1 MKQSFITGNSGFFLM
16 IMLAVSV
23 LASCATT
30 AIRTPERAPAV
41 VDASFP
47 VMGTGTAG
55 EEDMVAFILK
65 NNPSANRAKALRLAR
80 LYREEARIEAVNADV
95 AFVQMCL
102 ETGFLQ
108 FGNLVAEDM
117 NNFCGLGAIGP
128 GQPGLR
134 FPDERTGVRAHIQHL
149 QAYASKARLVQES
162 VDPRYRYVKPRGKA
176 PKLGGL
182 SGTWAAD
189 PLYGEKLAALLNRLY
204 TLMMFN

>member
-1 MKQSFITGNSGFFLM
+1 MKQSLYEFRAGLYLVAVLSLSVFASCSS
-16 IMLAVSV
+16 LAV
-23 LASCATT
+23 
-30 AIRTPERAPAV
+30 RTPEQAPAV

-55 EEDMVAFILK
+55 EADMVAFVLK
-65 NNPSANRAKALRLAR
+65 NNPKADREKAERLAR
-80 LYREEARIEAVNADV
+80 LYREEATVEAVNADV

-134 FPDERTGVRAHIQHL
+134 FPDEQTGVRAHIQHL
-149 QAYASKARLVQES
+149 QAYGSKARLVQEP
-162 VDPRYRYVKPRGKA
+162 VDPRYRFVKPRGKA
-176 PKLGGL
+176 KKLGGL

-189 PLYGEKLAALLNRLY
+189 PQYGEKLAVLLNRLY
-204 TLMMFN
+204 TFMMFN

>member
-1 MKQSFITGNSGFFLM
+1 MKQSLFVFPAGLCMVAVLAISVFASCSS
-16 IMLAVSV
+16 LAVRS
-23 LASCATT
+23 
-30 AIRTPERAPAV
+30 PERAPAV
-41 VDASFP
+41 VDSSFP

-55 EEDMVAFILK
+55 EEDMVAFVLK
-65 NNPSANRAKALRLAR
+65 NNPSANKAKAARLAR

-102 ETGFLQ
+102 ETGFLK

-134 FPDERTGVRAHIQHL
+134 FPDEQTGVRAHIQHL
-149 QAYASKARLVQES
+149 QAYGSKARLVQES
-162 VDPRYRYVKPRGKA
+162 VDPRYKYVKPRGKA

-182 SGTWAAD
+182 SGTWASD
-189 PLYGEKLAALLNRLY
+189 PQYGDKLAVLLNRLY